1 VKRKLPSTLICPS
14 CLSSRPISEMS
25 IDKRFTTVGEPHA
38 PEPSPNPSWRIRC
51 GECDPRRGGYYW
63 FSLDQC
69 DTPAKALDCIMKLNE
84 AHVSPDAVKSFID
97 LVQSLFGCG
106 ALIDE

>member
-1 VKRKLPSTLICPS
+1 
-14 CLSSRPISEMS
+14 
-25 IDKRFTTVGEPHA
+25 
-38 PEPSPNPSWRIRC
+38 
-51 GECDPRRGGYYW
+51 
-63 FSLDQC
+63 
-69 DTPAKALDCIMKLNE
+69 MKLNE